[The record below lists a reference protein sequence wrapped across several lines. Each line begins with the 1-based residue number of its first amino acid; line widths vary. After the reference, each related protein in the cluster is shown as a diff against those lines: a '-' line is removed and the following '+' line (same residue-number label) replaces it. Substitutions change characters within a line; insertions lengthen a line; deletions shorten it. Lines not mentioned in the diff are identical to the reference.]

1 MRPSTCAPRLAFDD
15 HRVDPGLRQELPE
28 QQARRAGADDRDLC
42 PRDLRP
48 RGHAASMPWRRFA
61 SIAAGDAM
69 NASSARAS
77 SGCRAR
83 APTAAEKVVTIWIS
97 GGNGP
102 STSMPAT

>member
-1 MRPSTCAPRLAFDD
+1 MPAFASSCPSSRPAGPAPMIATCV
-15 HRVDPGLRQELPE
+15 RVG
-28 QQARRAGADDRDLC
+28 
-42 PRDLRP
+42 LRP

-61 SIAAGDAM
+61 SVAAGDAM

-97 GGNGP
+97 GGSGP
-102 STSMPAT
+102 STSMPATCSSSESC